1 MTYKPCR
8 LEHCVTPHNLV
19 EVAHQRSTCL
29 VVRPAA
35 YHPRLIC
42 HRLYLCRALAEE
54 DVSGGA
60 GAVAEAAGSDGQQL
74 YQAGSAGA
82 SLSLDAYLTRQAGMY
97 PDVAERLVR
106 NHLSKDD
113 TMSALIT
120 AEWYMRKKNFVG
132 WGRPYEFN
140 ALLYQRLGRREEARD
155 SVSDSYGSA
164 MFPACPGA
172 ASSPSGR
179 CRTADSCAVTVRA
192 AVLS

>member
-1 MTYKPCR
+1 M
-8 LEHCVTPHNLV
+8 
-19 EVAHQRSTCL
+19 
-29 VVRPAA
+29 RPAA
-35 YHPRLIC
+35 YHPGRPC
-42 HRLYLCRALAEE
+42 HSLYLCRALAEE

-60 GAVAEAAGSDGQQL
+60 RAVAEAAGIDGQQL

-82 SLSLDAYLTRQAGMY
+82 SLSLDAYLTRQAGMF
-97 PDVAERLVR
+97 PDVAERLVG

-155 SVSDSYGSA
+155 SVSGHCGSA
-164 MFPACPGA
+164 MFPARIV
-172 ASSPSGR
+172 SSAEPFR
-179 CRTADSCAVTVRA
+179 LNQDS
-192 AVLS
+192 